1 MSGGVNNVNDHATFE
16 PKLLSGGTAIVD
28 CSVLGENRNALFAF
42 KIARIHHALAG
53 LLNRIAFVE
62 STRLPQHR
70 INQGGLT
77 MVNVCNNRDIS

>member
-1 MSGGVNNVNDHATFE
+1 MSGGVNNVDDHATFE

-28 CSVLGENRNALFAF
+28 CSVLGENRNALFAL

-53 LLNRIAFVE
+53 LLNRIALVE

-70 INQGGLT
+70 INQGGLAV
-77 MVNVCNNRDIS
+77 VNVCNNRDIS